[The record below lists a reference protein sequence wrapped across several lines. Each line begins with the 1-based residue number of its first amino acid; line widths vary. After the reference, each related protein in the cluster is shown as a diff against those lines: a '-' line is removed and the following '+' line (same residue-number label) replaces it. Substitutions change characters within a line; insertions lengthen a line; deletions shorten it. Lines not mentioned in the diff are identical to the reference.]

1 MTLNCEW
8 AAETEISAR
17 IIRVEG
23 ALVQDLLEAV
33 ERLRPL
39 IEEHA
44 GSAETNRQLSNVVYD
59 AMYRAGLFAMLAPK
73 AYRGLELHPIE
84 AMRVW
89 EAVARI
95 DSAAAWNLV
104 MNQAIS
110 AYAAWL
116 PAEGARD
123 VFRDGPATT
132 AGAFNPAGTA
142 IRANG
147 GWRVTGR
154 VPFASG
160 CQQAQWL
167 SMPVVEMDGDRP
179 KMDPATKRPTTFAVF
194 FPRTTASI
202 LDTWHTVGMRGTGS
216 TDFAVQDLFVP
227 DRLTAPI
234 CPLGKPAPGFE
245 GPLFRMWPWTAILG
259 EVTVS
264 VGIAAAAVDAA
275 VRVCQTKTAAYNA
288 TPLREQQ
295 LAQCQMG
302 KAKARVEASRDTL
315 HCAACEAYDE
325 TAASKARLSV
335 EAKIR
340 LQLAVSFAAEACA
353 EAVRYVNDAV
363 GASSIRLG
371 SPFERHFRDVHVLLQ
386 HSSKSS
392 ARYGS
397 AGRLMFGLESD
408 WVWLNF

>member
-1 MTLNCEW
+1 VTQELLD
-8 AAETEISAR
+8 AVAR
-17 IIRVEG
+17 I
-23 ALVQDLLEAV
+23 
-33 ERLRPL
+33 RPL

-44 GSAETNRQLSNVVYD
+44 ESAEASRQLSNVVYD
-59 AMYRAGLFAMLAPK
+59 AMYQAGLFAMLAPK
-73 AYRGLELHPIE
+73 AYGGLELHPVE

-89 EAVARI
+89 EEIARI

-116 PAEGARD
+116 PAEGAREI
-123 VFRDGPATT
+123 FRHGPPTT
-132 AGAFNPAGTA
+132 AGALNPPGAAT
-142 IRANG
+142 RVDG
-147 GWRVTGR
+147 GWRITGQ
-154 VPFASG
+154 VPFGSG
-160 CQQAQWL
+160 CHQAQWL
-167 SMPVVEMDGDRP
+167 AMPAVEMDGDRP
-179 KMDPATKRPTTFAVF
+179 KVDPAAGQPKPFAVF
-194 FPRTTASI
+194 FPRSAATI

-216 TDFAVQDLFVP
+216 TDFAVHELFVP

-234 CPLGKPAPGFE
+234 CPLNQPAPGFE

-259 EVTVS
+259 EATVS
-264 VGIAAAAVDAA
+264 VGVAAVA
-275 VRVCQTKTAAYNA
+275 VDQAVQLCKTKTARYNA

-295 LAQCQMG
+295 LVQYQMG

-315 HCAACEAYDE
+315 YRAASAAYDE
-325 TAASKARLSV
+325 TALSKTRLSAD
-335 EAKIR
+335 AKVR

-353 EAVRYVNDAV
+353 ETVRFVNDAV

-397 AGRLMFGLESD
+397 AGRLMFGLEND
-408 WVWLNF
+408 WVWLSF